1 MHLYTVAIW
10 LVDQKSFGRRTS
22 TTIIFLV
29 IPLAVFL
36 DRKFNQIFIGGK
48 IKILSENINYFTKI
62 YTLNYLEVNGNL
74 CVGINV

>member
-1 MHLYTVAIW
+1 MATW
-10 LVDQKSFGRRTS
+10 FTDQKSFGSATA
-22 TTIIFLV
+22 TTIMV

-36 DRKFNQIFIGGK
+36 DSKFYHILIGTK

-74 CVGINV
+74 SIGINVWT